1 MTSVRPA
8 DLWKGVLVAAT
19 TPFGPDLTVDR
30 EAWRAHV
37 RWMVESG
44 ASGVVVAGSLGEGS
58 TLTPSEKL
66 DLTRDA
72 TTAAGRRAP
81 VIGAVAATRTSDAVE
96 LARGFADAGAHGLLV
111 LPPYVYRGDAR
122 ETAEHF
128 REVFRATDLPCML
141 YNNPIAYGTDVLP
154 DQVLELA
161 EDEPTL
167 TAVKESS
174 GDVRRVTA
182 LKAVL
187 GERIEVSVG
196 LDDAI
201 LEGVAAGASGW
212 VAGLAN
218 AFPEESVDL
227 FGLARR
233 GAAEPARELYRWFL
247 PLLRLD
253 TRPKFVQLI
262 KQVQTE
268 MGHGP
273 SRVRP
278 PRRELAGEELAQV
291 RLLVAEAIR
300 SHPDLAKRGRRSSSG
315 H

>member
-1 MTSVRPA
+1 MTPVPRG
-8 DLWKGVLVAAT
+8 DLWHGVLVAAT
-19 TPFGPDLTVDR
+19 TPFAADLSVDR
-30 EAWRAHV
+30 DAWGAHV
-37 RWMVESG
+37 RWLLEAGVSG
-44 ASGVVVAGSLGEGS
+44 IIVAGSLGEGS
-58 TLTPSEKL
+58 TLTPAEKL

-72 TTAAGRRAP
+72 VGVASRRAP
-81 VIGAVAATRTSDAVE
+81 VIGAVAATRTSDAVA
-96 LARGFADAGAHGLLV
+96 LARGFADAGARGLLV

-154 DQVLELA
+154 EQVLELA

-182 LKAVL
+182 LKALL
-187 GERIEVSVG
+187 GDRIEVSVG

-201 LEGVAAGASGW
+201 REGVAAGATGW

-218 AFPEESVDL
+218 AYPHESVQL
-227 FGLARR
+227 FGSSHHGGGDAAR
-233 GAAEPARELYRWFL
+233 ALYAWFL

-262 KQVQTE
+262 KQVQAE
-268 MGHGP
+268 VGHG
-273 SRVRP
+273 SARVRP
-278 PRRELAGEELAQV
+278 PRRELAGEELAAV
-291 RLLVAEAIR
+291 RLLVAEAAR
-300 SHPDLAKRGRRSSSG
+300 THPDIRPSAPSSG
-315 H
+315 R